1 MNYHGGMREAANQ
14 TVPEGGRIAV
24 LSEVVR
30 NQIAAGEVI
39 ERPASVVRE
48 LLDNAIDAGS
58 SRIQVDLE
66 EGGMR
71 MVRVTDDGLG
81 MIPED
86 LGLAFEAHA
95 TSKLR
100 TPEDLDHIASLGFR
114 GEALASM
121 ASVARCSIRSRP
133 RGVDVGAEITEE
145 GGRRGK
151 VTPTG
156 MPEGTIVEVRDLF
169 FNTPARRRFL
179 KREQTEL
186 SRCTEIVQR
195 VALAHPADENGQGG
209 IGFVVMHGGRRVFD
223 VEPGMDLLARIRRVF
238 GDELAAELEP
248 VEASMGSTRITGYVA
263 PPRFGRRDARRQM
276 WFLNGRPMKDKVL
289 TRVLK
294 DAYRGVLIDGL
305 QPVGFLQL
313 WMDPE
318 SVDVNVHPAKSEVRL
333 RDERSLFGF
342 LVNALKE
349 AVLRTDMAT
358 PGESMIDRLRRREG
372 RPMQRETLPDPGPRG
387 AGGAGSWIPRAG
399 DPSPASGLGGS
410 GSSGEGYIV
419 REVAPRDGGAAAP
432 FGAPGQDAETAGQHA
447 AQGPPVDGATDQW
460 SSVDDL
466 RGPYIQVDRTYIL
479 RAVPDGFEIIDQHAL
494 HERLTFEELRREV
507 KAGKVEVQRLLAPE
521 LVDLSQA
528 DVQLITVHQE
538 ALRRIG
544 LELEPFGDKTVAVHG
559 LPARIRRPDPEAIV
573 RDVVDVIARTGK
585 APDAEDVQE
594 EVLHRTS
601 CRSSI
606 MAGDT
611 LDESSIRALLERARD
626 AGMDQTCPHARPT
639 RVKFTL
645 ADLEKAFHRT

>member
-1 MNYHGGMREAANQ
+1 MNYHGGMREAANE

-48 LLDNAIDAGS
+48 LLDNAIDAGA

-133 RGVDVGAEITEE
+133 RGADVGAEITEE

-151 VTPTG
+151 ITPAG

-195 VALAHPADENGQGG
+195 VALAHPADETGQGG

-238 GDELAAELEP
+238 GDELASELEP

-349 AVLRTDMAT
+349 AVMRTNMAT

-372 RPMQRETLPDPGPRG
+372 RPMQRETLPDPGPRSAG
-387 AGGAGSWIPRAG
+387 AAGAWIPRPEGSSGAGSGAV
-399 DPSPASGLGGS
+399 
-410 GSSGEGYIV
+410 GEGYIV
-419 REVAPRDGGAAAP
+419 REVPPREGAPSGA
-432 FGAPGQDAETAGQHA
+432 FGAPGSPAE
-447 AQGPPVDGATDQW
+447 GPASEGALGSDGAPADQW
-460 SSVDDL
+460 ATVDDL

-507 KAGKVEVQRLLAPE
+507 KAGKVEVQRLLTPE
-521 LVDLSQA
+521 LVDLTQA
-528 DVQLITVHQE
+528 DVQLITVHQD

>member
-1 MNYHGGMREAANQ
+1 VNYHGGMREAANE

-48 LLDNAIDAGS
+48 LLDNAIDAGA

-133 RGVDVGAEITEE
+133 RGADVGAEITEE

-151 VTPTG
+151 ITPAG

-195 VALAHPADENGQGG
+195 VALAHPADETGQGG

-238 GDELAAELEP
+238 GDELASELEP

-349 AVLRTDMAT
+349 AVMRTNMAT

-372 RPMQRETLPDPGPRG
+372 RPMQRETLPDPGPRSAG
-387 AGGAGSWIPRAG
+387 AAGAWIPRPEGSSGAGSGAV
-399 DPSPASGLGGS
+399 
-410 GSSGEGYIV
+410 GEGYIV
-419 REVAPRDGGAAAP
+419 REVPPREGAPSGA
-432 FGAPGQDAETAGQHA
+432 FGAPGSPAE
-447 AQGPPVDGATDQW
+447 GPASEGALGSDGAPADQW
-460 SSVDDL
+460 ATVDDL

-507 KAGKVEVQRLLAPE
+507 KAGKVEVQRLLTPE
-521 LVDLSQA
+521 LVDLTQA
-528 DVQLITVHQE
+528 DVQLITVHQD

-544 LELEPFGDKTVAVHG
+544 LELEPFGDKTV
-559 LPARIRRPDPEAIV
+559 AIV

>member
-1 MNYHGGMREAANQ
+1 MNYHEGMREAANE

-48 LLDNAIDAGS
+48 LLDNAIDAGAL
-58 SRIQVDLE
+58 RIQVDLE
-66 EGGMR
+66 EGGAR

-133 RGVDVGAEITEE
+133 RGADVGAEITEE

-151 VTPTG
+151 ITPAG

-195 VALAHPADENGQGG
+195 VALAHPADETGQGG

-238 GDELAAELEP
+238 GDELASELEP

-349 AVLRTDMAT
+349 AVMRTNMAT

-387 AGGAGSWIPRAG
+387 AGAAGSWIPR
-399 DPSPASGLGGS
+399 PSVGEPSSGA
-410 GSSGEGYIV
+410 GEGYIV
-419 REVAPRDGGAAAP
+419 REVPPRDGAPAGSSGATEATP
-432 FGAPGQDAETAGQHA
+432 GGSQWTGSGAPEPEGGDADRWA
-447 AQGPPVDGATDQW
+447 A
-460 SSVDDL
+460 VDDL

-544 LELEPFGDKTVAVHG
+544 LEVEPFGDKTVAVHG

>member
-1 MNYHGGMREAANQ
+1 
-14 TVPEGGRIAV
+14 
-24 LSEVVR
+24 
-30 NQIAAGEVI
+30 
-39 ERPASVVRE
+39 
-48 LLDNAIDAGS
+48 
-58 SRIQVDLE
+58 
-66 EGGMR
+66 
-71 MVRVTDDGLG
+71 
-81 MIPED
+81 
-86 LGLAFEAHA
+86 
-95 TSKLR
+95 
-100 TPEDLDHIASLGFR
+100 
-114 GEALASM
+114 
-121 ASVARCSIRSRP
+121 
-133 RGVDVGAEITEE
+133 
-145 GGRRGK
+145 
-151 VTPTG
+151 
-156 MPEGTIVEVRDLF
+156 
-169 FNTPARRRFL
+169 
-179 KREQTEL
+179 
-186 SRCTEIVQR
+186 
-195 VALAHPADENGQGG
+195 
-209 IGFVVMHGGRRVFD
+209 
-223 VEPGMDLLARIRRVF
+223 
-238 GDELAAELEP
+238 
-248 VEASMGSTRITGYVA
+248 
-263 PPRFGRRDARRQM
+263 
-276 WFLNGRPMKDKVL
+276 
-289 TRVLK
+289 
-294 DAYRGVLIDGL
+294 
-305 QPVGFLQL
+305 
-313 WMDPE
+313 
-318 SVDVNVHPAKSEVRL
+318 VNVHPAKSEVRL

-349 AVLRTDMAT
+349 AVMRTNMAT

-387 AGGAGSWIPRAG
+387 AGAAGSWIPRPSAG
-399 DPSPASGLGGS
+399 EPGS
-410 GSSGEGYIV
+410 GAGEGYIV
-419 REVAPRDGGAAAP
+419 REVPPRDGAPAGSSGATEATSGGSQWTGA
-432 FGAPGQDAETAGQHA
+432 GAPEAVGGEADRWA
-447 AQGPPVDGATDQW
+447 A
-460 SSVDDL
+460 VDDL

>member
-1 MNYHGGMREAANQ
+1 MNYHGGMREAANE

-48 LLDNAIDAGS
+48 LLDNAIDAGA
-58 SRIQVDLE
+58 SRIQIDLE

-86 LGLAFEAHA
+86 LALAFEAHA

-133 RGVDVGAEITEE
+133 RGADVGAEITEE

-151 VTPTG
+151 ITPAG

-195 VALAHPADENGQGG
+195 VALAHPADETGQGG

-223 VEPGMDLLARIRRVF
+223 VESGMDLLARIRRVF
-238 GDELAAELEP
+238 GDELASELEP

-349 AVLRTDMAT
+349 AVMRTNMAT

-387 AGGAGSWIPRAG
+387 AGAAGAWIPRPEGSSGAGSGAV
-399 DPSPASGLGGS
+399 A
-410 GSSGEGYIV
+410 EGYIV
-419 REVAPRDGGAAAP
+419 REVPPREGVPSAA
-432 FGAPGQDAETAGQHA
+432 FGAPGSSLE
-447 AQGPPVDGATDQW
+447 GPASEEALGGGGAPGDQW
-460 SSVDDL
+460 ATVDDL

-507 KAGKVEVQRLLAPE
+507 KAGKVEVQRLLTPE
-521 LVDLSQA
+521 LVDLTQA
-528 DVQLITVHQE
+528 DVQLITVHQD

>member
-1 MNYHGGMREAANQ
+1 MNYHGGMREAANE

-48 LLDNAIDAGS
+48 LLDNAIDAGA

-133 RGVDVGAEITEE
+133 RGADVGAEITEE

-151 VTPTG
+151 ITPAG

-195 VALAHPADENGQGG
+195 VALAHPADETGQGG

-238 GDELAAELEP
+238 GDELASELEP

-349 AVLRTDMAT
+349 AVMRTNMAT
-358 PGESMIDRLRRREG
+358 PGESMVDRLRRREG

-387 AGGAGSWIPRAG
+387 PSSAGAWIPRPDAAG
-399 DPSPASGLGGS
+399 GTAA
-410 GSSGEGYIV
+410 GEGYIV
-419 REVAPRDGGAAAP
+419 REVPPREG
-432 FGAPGQDAETAGQHA
+432 A
-447 AQGPPVDGATDQW
+447 AQGLSGAADPVPGAPQGAGAGGAELGEGDRW
-460 SSVDDL
+460 APVDDL

-507 KAGKVEVQRLLAPE
+507 KAGKVEVQRLLTPE
-521 LVDLSQA
+521 LVDLTQA
-528 DVQLITVHQE
+528 DVQLITVHQD

-544 LELEPFGDKTVAVHG
+544 LEVEPFGDKTVAVHG

>member
-1 MNYHGGMREAANQ
+1 MREAANE
-14 TVPEGGRIAV
+14 TVPGGGRIAV

-48 LLDNAIDAGS
+48 LLDNAIDAGA

-81 MIPED
+81 MGEED
-86 LGLAFEAHA
+86 LALAFEAHA

-121 ASVARCSIRSRP
+121 ASVARCVIRSRP
-133 RGVDVGAEITEE
+133 RGAEVGAEITEE

-151 VTPTG
+151 VTPAG

-186 SRCTEIVQR
+186 ARCTEIVQR
-195 VALAHPADENGQGG
+195 VALAHPADETGQGG

-223 VEPGMDLLARIRRVF
+223 VEPGMDLLGRIRRVF
-238 GDELAAELEP
+238 GDELASELEP
-248 VEASMGSTRITGYVA
+248 VEASMGTTRITGYVA

-318 SVDVNVHPAKSEVRL
+318 AVDVNVHPAKSEVRL
-333 RDERSLFGF
+333 RDGRSLFGF

-349 AVLRTDMAT
+349 AVLRTNMAT
-358 PGESMIDRLRRREG
+358 PGETMIDRLRRREG
-372 RPMQRETLPDPGPRG
+372 RPQQRETLPDPGPRG
-387 AGGAGSWIPRAG
+387 PGGSWIPRPGSSGAG
-399 DPSPASGLGGS
+399 
-410 GSSGEGYIV
+410 SGEGYVV
-419 REVAPRDGGAAAP
+419 REVPGRDPAAGGGPVGDWSQGSAGSAVPSAQAGEGTGAAAE
-432 FGAPGQDAETAGQHA
+432 GANGVEGDRWAP
-447 AQGPPVDGATDQW
+447 
-460 SSVDDL
+460 VDDL
-466 RGPYIQVDRTYIL
+466 RGPYLQVDRTYIL
-479 RAVPDGFEIIDQHAL
+479 RALPDGFEIIDQHAL

-507 KAGKVEVQRLLAPE
+507 KAGKVEVQRLLTPE
-521 LVDLSQA
+521 LVDLTQA
-528 DVQLITVHQE
+528 DVQLISVHQE

-606 MAGDT
+606 MAGDR

>member
-1 MNYHGGMREAANQ
+1 MREAANE

-48 LLDNAIDAGS
+48 LLDNAIDAGAT
-58 SRIQVDLE
+58 RIQVDLE

-71 MVRVTDDGLG
+71 LVRVTDDGLG
-81 MIPED
+81 MGEED
-86 LGLAFEAHA
+86 LQLAFEAHA

-100 TPEDLDHIASLGFR
+100 SPEDLDHISSLGFR

-121 ASVARCSIRSRP
+121 ASVARCAIRSRP
-133 RGVDVGAEITEE
+133 RGAATGAQITEE
-145 GGRRGK
+145 GGRRGR
-151 VTPTG
+151 VTPAG

-186 SRCTEIVQR
+186 ARCTEIVQR
-195 VALAHPADENGQGG
+195 VALAHPADASGEGG

-238 GDELAAELEP
+238 GDELASELEP
-248 VEASMGSTRITGYVA
+248 VEASMGTTRITGYVA

-318 SVDVNVHPAKSEVRL
+318 AVDVNVHPAKSEVRL

-349 AVLRTDMAT
+349 AVLRTNMAT
-358 PGESMIDRLRRREG
+358 PGETMIDRLRRREG
-372 RPMQRETLPDPGPRG
+372 RPQQRETLPDPGPRG
-387 AGGAGSWIPRAG
+387 SAGGSWIPRAG
-399 DPSPASGLGGS
+399 GQGSAPGEGYVVREVPGRGGDPWTGGGAGGAGTGGQPLSPAPQDDSQGGPQFPPPGSPASG
-410 GSSGEGYIV
+410 EED
-419 REVAPRDGGAAAP
+419 RWAA
-432 FGAPGQDAETAGQHA
+432 
-447 AQGPPVDGATDQW
+447 
-460 SSVDDL
+460 VDDL

-479 RAVPDGFEIIDQHAL
+479 RALPDGFEIIDQHAL

-507 KAGKVEVQRLLAPE
+507 KAGKVEVQRLLTPE
-521 LVDLSQA
+521 LVDLTQA
-528 DVQLITVHQE
+528 DVQLVTVHQD